1 MKTIPKKQ
9 VKQGKKTKKSPLIQP
24 VEFIYGL
31 IILAYIFVPTFTPNW
46 MSLDTNTPKF
56 FMTASL
62 NLVVF
67 MYFLG
72 SGYFRKNPS
81 FYTWFFTNPVGMA
94 YTALLAVTLLS
105 FTQAVNHLE
114 SVLQF
119 TKVFTVFASAF
130 NIAMILMHDLRY
142 MRLIIIVMAGLLA
155 FDSISV
161 FADINK
167 FIEGE
172 IKAITDIKTVYSNK
186 NILASAIFVKLPF
199 ALFLLVFEKKWLK
212 SLGWLT
218 FTMGVAATF
227 FMATR
232 AFYLG
237 LSVLSVAFIG
247 YHLAIYLRKKDNSMA
262 VLAGAYI
269 ASLVLAYG
277 LFTYTQTNLYPQ
289 AKKNRHT
296 EGVIQQMATLKDP
309 ESASSLRLDAWRWS
323 LQLIKE
329 KPLLGVGTGNW
340 KVEILKLEN
349 QKNPGFIYLYKTHND
364 FIEITTET
372 GIFGGLLFLS
382 IFFLVVW
389 NFLKR
394 FIRKKDEADTIGKYM
409 FIAAGGVAF
418 YSVDAMFNFPAD
430 RPEITA
436 LFAFFV
442 ATAIAA
448 ALHDKNIENSE
459 QGTVVSVKPISAVW
473 IPLSAAGIII
483 MAISTWILYLNFQ
496 SSKTQRIVYQ
506 EIMGGKLKEP
516 SEKIL
521 AGFPLIP
528 DVSVWG
534 ESIAT
539 LKARYLINEEKHQ
552 EAIDIL
558 RYDFSSPW
566 DARRE
571 FFTAMAY
578 NNMKEYD
585 SAMHYSELA
594 YQLKPNYFRN
604 VQLLASLYEIKKE
617 DNKAS
622 ELYNEFLDRNKSES
636 QAWLFASNVY
646 IKNEEYEK
654 ASELIEE
661 AIQYHKWD
669 TLIKKQQRFL
679 NHKLS
684 IEPHL
689 PKYNQAVELYQNKKY
704 SQAITLLNDFLEK
717 VSDHSGAFQI
727 RSFCFYYLKDYPKS
741 IADANRALEIG
752 PPNASLINLR
762 GVCKLDL
769 KDKEGACK
777 DFAKAKE
784 MGNDSGK
791 TNYDRF
797 CVEKE

>member
-9 VKQGKKTKKSPLIQP
+9 VKQGKKTEKSPLIQP

-31 IILAYIFVPTFTPNW
+31 IILAYIFIPTFTPNW

-81 FYTWFFTNPVGMA
+81 FYTWFFTNPVGIA

-161 FADINK
+161 FVDINK

-247 YHLAIYLRKKDNSMA
+247 YHLAVYLRKKDKSMA
-262 VLAGAYI
+262 VLAGAYL

-289 AKKNRHT
+289 TKKNRHT

-329 KPLLGVGTGNW
+329 KPMLGVGTGNW

-389 NFLKR
+389 HFLKR
-394 FIRKKDEADTIGKYM
+394 FIRKKDEADAIGKYM
-409 FIAAGGVAF
+409 FIAAGGLAF

-436 LFAFFV
+436 LFSFFV

-448 ALHDKNIENSE
+448 GLHDKNIENSE
-459 QGTVVSVKPISAVW
+459 QGTVVSVKPTSAVW

-483 MAISTWILYLNFQ
+483 LAISTWILYLNFQ

-521 AGFPLIP
+521 AGFPFIP

-552 EAIDIL
+552 EAIDML

-585 SAMHYSELA
+585 SALHYSELA

-604 VQLLASLYEIKKE
+604 VQLLASLYEKKKE
-617 DNKAS
+617 DDKAIQ
-622 ELYNEFLDRNKSES
+622 LYDKFLDKNKKES

-646 IKNEEYEK
+646 IKNEDYKK
-654 ASELIEE
+654 AGELIEE
-661 AIQYHKWD
+661 ALQYNKHD
-669 TLIKKQQRFL
+669 TLIQKQHRFL
-679 NHKLS
+679 KHKLS
-684 IEPHL
+684 VEPYL
-689 PKYNQAVELYQNKKY
+689 PKFNQAAELYQNKKY
-704 SQAITLLNDFLEK
+704 SQALTLLNDFLEK
-717 VSDHSGAFQI
+717 VPDHSGAYQI
-727 RSFCFYYLKDYPKS
+727 RSYCHYYLKDYPKS
-741 IADANRALEIG
+741 IADADRAIEIG

-762 GVCKLDL
+762 GVCKLDM
-769 KDKEGACK
+769 KDKEGACQ
-777 DFAKAKE
+777 DFLKAMN
-784 MGNDSGK
+784 MGDKSAK
-791 TNYDRF
+791 TNHERF
-797 CVEKE
+797 CVEKQ

>member
-1 MKTIPKKQ
+1 MKTLPKKQ
-9 VKQGKKTKKSPLIQP
+9 VKLSKKTEKTPLFQP
-24 VEFIYGL
+24 VEIIYGI
-31 IILAYIFVPTFTPNW
+31 IILAYIFIPTFTPNW

-56 FMTASL
+56 FMTALL
-62 NLVVF
+62 NLVLF
-67 MYFLG
+67 LYFIA
-72 SGYFRKNPS
+72 SGYFRKNPA
-81 FYTWFFTNPVGMA
+81 FYTGFFTNPVGLV
-94 YTALLAVTLLS
+94 YSALLGVTLLS

-212 SLGWLT
+212 LLGWIT

-237 LSVLSVAFIG
+237 LSVLSVAFVG
-247 YHLAIYLRKKDNSMA
+247 YHLAVYLRNKNLQTA
-262 VLAGAYI
+262 GLAGAYLV
-269 ASLVLAYG
+269 SLILAYG
-277 LFTYTQTNLYPQ
+277 LFTFTQSNLYPQ
-289 AKKNRHT
+289 AKKSRHT
-296 EGVIQQMATLKDP
+296 EGVIEQMATLRNP
-309 ESASSLRLDAWRWS
+309 ESASSLRVDAWRWS

-382 IFFLVVW
+382 IFVLIVW

-394 FIRKKDEADTIGKYM
+394 FIHKKDEESAIGKYM

-442 ATAIAA
+442 ATGIASAFYEKNAEKSGQDLPKPVEQKNLIWLPVSALGIAFLA
-448 ALHDKNIENSE
+448 A
-459 QGTVVSVKPISAVW
+459 SA
-473 IPLSAAGIII
+473 
-483 MAISTWILYLNFQ
+483 WILYLNFQ

-521 AGFPLIP
+521 AGFPYIP

-552 EAIDIL
+552 QAIDML

-578 NNMKEYD
+578 NNMNEYD
-585 SAMHYSELA
+585 SALYYSELA
-594 YQLKPNYFRN
+594 YHLKPNYFRN
-604 VQLLASLYEIKKE
+604 VQLLASLYEKKKE
-617 DNKAS
+617 DDKAMQ
-622 ELYNEFLDRNKSES
+622 LYDKFLDKNKKES

-646 IKNEEYEK
+646 IKNEDYEK
-654 ASELIEE
+654 ADELINE
-661 AIQYHKWD
+661 ALQYNKHD
-669 TLIKKQQRFL
+669 TLIQKQQRFL
-679 NHKLS
+679 KHKLRV
-684 IEPHL
+684 EPYL
-689 PKYNQAVELYQNKKY
+689 PKFNQAAEFYQNKKY
-704 SQAITLLNDFLEK
+704 PQALALLNDFLEK
-717 VSDHSGAFQI
+717 VPDHSGAYQI
-727 RSFCFYYLKDYPKS
+727 RSYCHYYLKDYPKS
-741 IADANRALEIG
+741 IADADRALEIG

-769 KDKEGACK
+769 KDKEGACQ
-777 DFAKAKE
+777 DFLKAMN
-784 MGNDSGK
+784 MGDKSAK
-791 TNYDRF
+791 TNHERF
-797 CVEKE
+797 CVEKQ